1 MLLNTMGAR
10 THAILSRQSRA
21 RFKDQYLM
29 LIIIISNNMT
39 VAIMEEGEAH
49 SEDIT
54 QDAAR
59 IPSTC
64 LSASQPEGCEV
75 WSSRLPCSLNCR
87 YLLCGW
93 LAGCLAPII
102 AAIMEYCYCAT
113 HSFVFTACIPAESSI
128 GTISGRYLLQ

>member
-29 LIIIISNNMT
+29 LIIIIISNNMT

-87 YLLCGW
+87 YLLYVYVDGW
-93 LAGCLAPII
+93 LVA
-102 AAIMEYCYCAT
+102 
-113 HSFVFTACIPAESSI
+113 
-128 GTISGRYLLQ
+128 